1 MSKNLT
7 KDDLEEDLLLEYSSR
22 ILHFYQENKS
32 TVIGGGSGLVIA
44 LGLLIGY
51 FFYAGQQSSKA
62 EQLMVQ
68 AETLYRAGN
77 FEQALYGDDATFTV
91 GFVQIASNYGSTD
104 AGNLA
109 HYYVASSH
117 AELGQYEEAL
127 SAIEKYNAPKGI
139 LGVAPRAL
147 HAKLLS
153 EAGLYDLSAKKYEE
167 AAGLVDNESTTPV
180 YLLSAAKAYLEAG
193 DQTKAEAL
201 LDRIIANYRN
211 SQYASSAQN
220 IKGRIG

>member
-1 MSKNLT
+1 MSKQLS
-7 KDDLEEDLLLEYSSR
+7 KEDLEEDLLVEYSSR

-32 TVIGGGSGLVIA
+32 AVIGGGSGLVIA
-44 LGLLIGY
+44 LGLIFGY
-51 FFYAGQQSSKA
+51 FFYSGQQSKTA

-68 AETLYRAGN
+68 AETLYRAGS
-77 FEQALYGDDATFTV
+77 FEQALYGDDASFTV
-91 GFVQIASNYGSTD
+91 GFVQIAGNYGSTD

-109 HYYVASSH
+109 HYYAASSY

-127 SAIEKYNAPKGI
+127 SEIEKYKAPKGI

-147 HAKLLS
+147 HALILS
-153 EAGLYDLSAKKYEE
+153 EVGLFEMAAKKYEE
-167 AAGLVDNESTTPV
+167 AANLVDNESTTPV
-180 YLLSAAKAYLEAG
+180 YLLSAARAYLEAG
-193 DQTKAEAL
+193 DPAKAEVL
-201 LDRIIANYRN
+201 LDRIIANFRN